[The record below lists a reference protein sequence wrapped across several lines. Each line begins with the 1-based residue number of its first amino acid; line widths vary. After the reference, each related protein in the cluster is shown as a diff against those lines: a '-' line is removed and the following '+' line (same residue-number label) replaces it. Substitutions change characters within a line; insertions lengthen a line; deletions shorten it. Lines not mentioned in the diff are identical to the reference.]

1 MLLYG
6 ALPGK
11 LVRTARPDTSL
22 PSAGHDGLPARHR
35 DVLAAARDAFPLS
48 RSLQELPFSA
58 AGRVQRVLA
67 DDEGAVRVHELTI
80 TAPLPLG
87 VVDAQEVRP
96 ARHVEF
102 SAAFFP
108 VLLRSSALM

>member
-11 LVRTARPDTSL
+11 LVRTARPATSL
-22 PSAGHDGLPARHR
+22 PRAGLDGLPARPR
-35 DVLAAARDAFPLS
+35 DELAAARDAFPLS
-48 RSLQELPFSA
+48 RSLQELPCSA

-80 TAPLPLG
+80 TALFLLG
-87 VVDAQEVRP
+87 VGDAQDINPMR
-96 ARHVEF
+96 
-102 SAAFFP
+102 
-108 VLLRSSALM
+108 